1 MSREKKG
8 GERVSINQLGIYT
21 RSSFFIPSFSAEVK
35 ATKANRINTSSLQN
49 PFLGDAHYVS
59 RYTVKGYK
67 WKLTEDEPPFA
78 VTEDPGA
85 VADGFVR
92 IAASE
97 TPERITIGALDATH
111 THCSFF
117 GTWGRLVVGGV
128 VRAMCLVLKRIN
140 RSVSLQHLNS
150 FPLFF
155 VLANC
160 SPNRDRTFDL
170 LFPVNW
176 PLLVAYVHASDRQR
190 EIRSGVGR
198 RLLFCRSGRNVPAAR
213 R

>member
-117 GTWGRLVVGGV
+117 GTWG
-128 VRAMCLVLKRIN
+128 
-140 RSVSLQHLNS
+140 
-150 FPLFF
+150 
-155 VLANC
+155 
-160 SPNRDRTFDL
+160 
-170 LFPVNW
+170 
-176 PLLVAYVHASDRQR
+176 
-190 EIRSGVGR
+190 
-198 RLLFCRSGRNVPAAR
+198 
-213 R
+213 